1 MRTFTRVCFNDASFR
16 NTQFDYL
23 HWPSPA
29 IREYDAKL
37 LLAYWLARAPAVD
50 SNATVKTKF
59 VYPQA
64 KVAQISWDPV
74 TNTITPDTQLPG
86 WVFNT
91 RLVAKPDQ
99 LIKRRGKAGLLAL
112 NKTWDEAREWIAQ
125 RAGKPQQVSD
135 RFLLRWRRSFF
146 FFSLA
151 GSIIPFP
158 KIYRLILSHCIMR
171 PCALGWVHM
180 TCLPQRVM
188 HVLQLQFNRKPKAL
202 VDYDGGGVLSII
214 CFACAY
220 NSFWHLTST
229 SLLSI
234 LI

>member
-1 MRTFTRVCFNDASFR
+1 MRTFTRVCFNDASFG

-91 RLVAKPDQ
+91 KLVAKPDQ

-146 FFSLA
+146 FFFA
-151 GSIIPFP
+151 GGFHHTIPENLSP
-158 KIYRLILSHCIMR
+158 NLIALYYAALCVGVGPHDVSSPESDARVAIAIQSQAKGACRLRRRRCPEHNLLC
-171 PCALGWVHM
+171 V
-180 TCLPQRVM
+180 CL
-188 HVLQLQFNRKPKAL
+188 
-202 VDYDGGGVLSII
+202 
-214 CFACAY
+214 
-220 NSFWHLTST
+220 
-229 SLLSI
+229 
-234 LI
+234 